1 MTAHGADPQ
10 AIDEETFTD
19 ICVMFND
26 GLIGN
31 LGILEVLGT
40 LTAGQFNKVLSKGSK
55 GYKLKDII
63 PQAYDYLYPP
73 QTEQEK
79 KELDCSY
86 KLGYFNWVSSKYG
99 WFTAIN
105 RIIFKN

>member
-1 MTAHGADPQ
+1 LTAHGADPQ
-10 AIDEETFTD
+10 AIDEETYTD

-79 KELDCSY
+79 KEQASQSLLAFAMASPVPS
-86 KLGYFNWVSSKYG
+86 N
-99 WFTAIN
+99 
-105 RIIFKN
+105 IFKVK